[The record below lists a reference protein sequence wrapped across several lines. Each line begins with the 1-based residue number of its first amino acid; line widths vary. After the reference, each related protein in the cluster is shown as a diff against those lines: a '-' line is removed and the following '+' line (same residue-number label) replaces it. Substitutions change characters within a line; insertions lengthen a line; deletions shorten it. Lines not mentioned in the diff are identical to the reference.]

1 MERAQNND
9 GFGAFLSEVKSTDI
23 IGHEKPEERSKS
35 EAEVEELPYD
45 QRYSR
50 IEPGSTSFDE
60 STSSW
65 YQLAVRSGSGDISG
79 EDINSLLYNDDG
91 VLGGLFS
98 TRRPRDAMA
107 GFSSG
112 MKTVGKGVAA
122 GVATLVAAPVV
133 GAATEGVSGFFKGM
147 GAGLV
152 AAVALPVT
160 AVGVAG
166 YQMVR
171 GVANTP
177 EAISESNKGRKWD
190 KKNRQ
195 WIEYY
200 YSLDDEIRQLEEKE
214 ANSSQRNDDKE
225 NESEGYVK
233 KQPAET
239 ATKTVVDMT
248 YYDLLSISPNAS
260 ADEIRRQY
268 YRKAKQ
274 YHPDKNPDDV
284 EAKEK
289 FQKLG
294 EAYQILADPERR
306 RRYDE
311 YGLGATQDMPV
322 IDSSLIF
329 TILFGSDN
337 LEKYMGKL
345 KMVSLVEI
353 ATVSS
358 GQNGGSPTA
367 IEQTIESEQNKRTV
381 ILAKLMRE
389 KIAPILDEF
398 DAENSTP
405 KEDSEKLRQWRDSIS
420 REAKELCNNSFCDA
434 MVEAIG
440 WSYENYGSQYLGKID
455 TFLGIGGK
463 YAKFQA
469 KTRNMATTWKMAST
483 AIKTAMATQSLQSAM
498 QKQQNDSE
506 NSERDAKI
514 SAEQDA
520 ENSARTQQ
528 QFEETLPLILD
539 TMLHITIMD
548 IEDTIRTVAKKLVKD
563 MSVDL
568 IIRKQRA
575 LALIEFGSIFQSV
588 ANTSNQQREESGDKP
603 DARRKV
609 EEAFIKA
616 AQQRD
621 EKQNFE

>member
-1 MERAQNND
+1 MEQERSNVKDN
-9 GFGAFLSEVKSTDI
+9 AFLSDATSSNI
-23 IGHEKPEERSKS
+23 IEHERPEERSKS
-35 EAEVEELPYD
+35 EANIEELPYN
-45 QRYSR
+45 QRYSK

-65 YQLAVRSGSGDISG
+65 YQLAIQSGSRNISG
-79 EDINSLLYNDDG
+79 EDMNSLLYSDEG

-166 YQMVR
+166 YQMAR

-177 EAISESNKGRKWD
+177 EAITESNKGRKWD

-200 YSLDDEIRQLEEKE
+200 YSLDDEIQRLKEKE
-214 ANSSQRNDDKE
+214 IKYSQKNDNYETGDYNKKESINLNSKN
-225 NESEGYVK
+225 
-233 KQPAET
+233 
-239 ATKTVVDMT
+239 VVDTT
-248 YYDLLSISPNAS
+248 YYDLLSVSPNAD

-274 YHPDKNPDDV
+274 YHPDKNPDDAD
-284 EAKEK
+284 AKDK

-306 RRYDE
+306 KRYDE
-311 YGLGATQDMPV
+311 YGIGATYDMPV
-322 IDSSLIF
+322 IDSNLIF
-329 TILFGSDN
+329 TILFGSDS
-337 LEKYMGKL
+337 LEKYVGKL

-353 ATVSS
+353 ATTNN
-358 GQNGGSPTA
+358 GQNGAENSIEMEQA
-367 IEQTIESEQNKRTV
+367 IENEQNKRT
-381 ILAKLMRE
+381 ILLAIEMR
-389 KIAPILDEF
+389 KIITPILQEF
-398 DAENSTP
+398 DAEKSVPIET
-405 KEDSEKLRQWRDSIS
+405 SEILINWRESIS
-420 REAKELCNNSFCDA
+420 QEAKSLCNNSFCDA

-469 KTRNMATTWKMAST
+469 KTRNVASTWKMAST
-483 AIKTAMATQSLQSAM
+483 AIRTAMAAQSLQSSIKKKSSGTA
-498 QKQQNDSE
+498 E
-506 NSERDAKI
+506 NEHTYESNL
-514 SAEQDA
+514 EQDA
-520 ENSARTQQ
+520 EESARTQQ

-539 TMLHITIMD
+539 TMLQITIMD

-563 MSVDL
+563 MGVDL
-568 IIRKQRA
+568 NTRKQRA
-575 LALIEFGSIFQSV
+575 LALIELGSIFQFV
-588 ANTSNQQREESGDKP
+588 ANDSNQQREEKGDKP

-621 EKQNFE
+621 EK

>member
-1 MERAQNND
+1 MEQERSNVKDN
-9 GFGAFLSEVKSTDI
+9 AFLSDATSSNIVE
-23 IGHEKPEERSKS
+23 HERPEERSKS
-35 EAEVEELPYD
+35 EANIEELPYN
-45 QRYSR
+45 QRYSK

-65 YQLAVRSGSGDISG
+65 YQLAIQSGSRNISG
-79 EDINSLLYNDDG
+79 EDMNSLLYSDEG

-166 YQMVR
+166 YQMAR

-177 EAISESNKGRKWD
+177 EAITESNKGRKWD

-200 YSLDDEIRQLEEKE
+200 YSLDDEIQRLKEKE
-214 ANSSQRNDDKE
+214 IKYSQKNDNYEASDYDKK
-225 NESEGYVK
+225 ESINLDSK
-233 KQPAET
+233 N
-239 ATKTVVDMT
+239 VVDTT
-248 YYDLLSISPNAS
+248 YYDLLSVSPNAD

-274 YHPDKNPDDV
+274 YHPDKNPDDAD
-284 EAKEK
+284 AKDK

-306 RRYDE
+306 KRYDE
-311 YGLGATQDMPV
+311 YGIGATYDMPV
-322 IDSSLIF
+322 IDSNLIF
-329 TILFGSDN
+329 TILFGSDS
-337 LEKYMGKL
+337 LEKYVGKL

-353 ATVSS
+353 ASTNN
-358 GQNGGSPTA
+358 GQNGAGNSIEMEQA
-367 IEQTIESEQNKRTV
+367 IENEQNKRT
-381 ILAKLMRE
+381 ILLAIEMR
-389 KIAPILDEF
+389 KIITPILQEF
-398 DAENSTP
+398 DAEKSVPIET
-405 KEDSEKLRQWRDSIS
+405 SEILINWRESIS
-420 REAKELCNNSFCDA
+420 QEAKSLCNDSFCDA

-469 KTRNMATTWKMAST
+469 KTRNVASTWKMAST
-483 AIKTAMATQSLQSAM
+483 AIRTAMAAQSLQSSIKKKSSGTA
-498 QKQQNDSE
+498 E
-506 NSERDAKI
+506 NERTYE
-514 SAEQDA
+514 SNLEQDA
-520 ENSARTQQ
+520 EESARTQQ

-539 TMLHITIMD
+539 TMLQITIMD

-563 MSVDL
+563 MGVDL
-568 IIRKQRA
+568 NTRKQRA
-575 LALIEFGSIFQSV
+575 LALIELGSIFQSV
-588 ANTSNQQREESGDKP
+588 ANDSNQQREEKGDKP

-621 EKQNFE
+621 EK

>member
-1 MERAQNND
+1 MEQERKNVRD
-9 GFGAFLSEVKSTDI
+9 DAFLSDTVSSNIVE
-23 IGHEKPEERSKS
+23 HERPEEKSKS
-35 EAEVEELPYD
+35 EANIDELPYD
-45 QRYSR
+45 QRYSK

-65 YQLAVRSGSGDISG
+65 YQLAVRSGTGNIAG
-79 EDINSLLYNDDG
+79 EDMNSLFYSDEG

-147 GAGLV
+147 GAGIV

-166 YQMVR
+166 YQMAR

-177 EAISESNKGRKWD
+177 EAITESNKGRKWD

-200 YSLDDEIRQLEEKE
+200 YSLDDEIQKLKEKE
-214 ANSSQRNDDKE
+214 SKSTQKNDDYETNDYNKKE
-225 NESEGYVK
+225 SINLTSKSV
-233 KQPAET
+233 ADT
-239 ATKTVVDMT
+239 T
-248 YYDLLSISPNAS
+248 YYDLLSVSPNAD

-274 YHPDKNPDDV
+274 YHPDKNPDDAD
-284 EAKEK
+284 AKDK

-306 RRYDE
+306 KRYDE
-311 YGLGATQDMPV
+311 YGIGATYDMPV
-322 IDSSLIF
+322 IDSNLIF
-329 TILFGSDN
+329 TILFGSDS
-337 LEKYMGKL
+337 LEKYVGKL

-353 ATVSS
+353 ATTSNS
-358 GQNGGSPTA
+358 KNGMGNSIEMEQA
-367 IEQTIESEQNKRTV
+367 IEGEQNKRT
-381 ILAKLMRE
+381 ILLAMEMRK
-389 KIAPILDEF
+389 KIAPVLKEF
-398 DAENSTP
+398 DAENSVP
-405 KEDSEKLRQWRDSIS
+405 IEASEVLINWRESIS
-420 REAKELCNNSFCDA
+420 QEVKSLCNNSFCDA

-469 KTRNMATTWKMAST
+469 KTRNVASTWKMAST
-483 AIKTAMATQSLQSAM
+483 AFRTAMAAQSLQSSM
-498 QKQQNDSE
+498 KKKQCNGATGNEHIDE
-506 NSERDAKI
+506 PNL
-514 SAEQDA
+514 EQDA
-520 ENSARTQQ
+520 EESARTQQ
-528 QFEETLPLILD
+528 KFEETLPLILD
-539 TMLHITIMD
+539 TMLQITIMD
-548 IEDTIRTVAKKLVKD
+548 IEDTIRSVAKKLVKD
-563 MSVDL
+563 MGVDL
-568 IIRKQRA
+568 NIRKQRA
-575 LALIEFGSIFQSV
+575 LALIELGSIFQSV
-588 ANTSNQQREESGDKP
+588 ANASNQQREESGDKP

-621 EKQNFE
+621 EE

>member
-1 MERAQNND
+1 MEQERSNVKDN
-9 GFGAFLSEVKSTDI
+9 AFLSDATSSNIVE
-23 IGHEKPEERSKS
+23 HERPEERSKS
-35 EAEVEELPYD
+35 EANIEELPYN
-45 QRYSR
+45 QRYSK

-65 YQLAVRSGSGDISG
+65 YQLAIRSGSKNISG
-79 EDINSLLYNDDG
+79 EDMNSLLYSDEG

-166 YQMVR
+166 YQMAR

-177 EAISESNKGRKWD
+177 EAITESNKGRKWD

-200 YSLDDEIRQLEEKE
+200 YSLDDEIQRLKEKE
-214 ANSSQRNDDKE
+214 IKYSQKNDNYETGDYNKKE
-225 NESEGYVK
+225 SINLDSK
-233 KQPAET
+233 N
-239 ATKTVVDMT
+239 VVDTT
-248 YYDLLSISPNAS
+248 YYDLLSVSPNAD

-274 YHPDKNPDDV
+274 YHPDKNPDDAD
-284 EAKEK
+284 AKDK

-306 RRYDE
+306 KRYDE
-311 YGLGATQDMPV
+311 YGIGATYDMPV
-322 IDSSLIF
+322 IDSNLIF
-329 TILFGSDN
+329 TILFGSDS
-337 LEKYMGKL
+337 LEKYVGKL

-353 ATVSS
+353 ATTNN
-358 GQNGGSPTA
+358 GQNGAGNSIEMEQA
-367 IEQTIESEQNKRTV
+367 IENEQNKRT
-381 ILAKLMRE
+381 ILLAIEMR
-389 KIAPILDEF
+389 KIITPILEEF
-398 DAENSTP
+398 DAEKSVPIET
-405 KEDSEKLRQWRDSIS
+405 SEILINWRESIS
-420 REAKELCNNSFCDA
+420 QEAKSLCNNSFCDA

-469 KTRNMATTWKMAST
+469 KTRNVASTWKMAST
-483 AIKTAMATQSLQSAM
+483 AIRTAMAAQSLQSSIKKKSSGTA
-498 QKQQNDSE
+498 E
-506 NSERDAKI
+506 NEHTCESNL
-514 SAEQDA
+514 EQDA
-520 ENSARTQQ
+520 EESARTQQ

-539 TMLHITIMD
+539 TMLQITIMD
-548 IEDTIRTVAKKLVKD
+548 IEDTVRTVAKKLVKD
-563 MSVDL
+563 MGVDL
-568 IIRKQRA
+568 NTRKRRA
-575 LALIEFGSIFQSV
+575 LALIELGSIFQSV
-588 ANTSNQQREESGDKP
+588 ANDSNQQREEKGDKP

-621 EKQNFE
+621 EK

>member
-1 MERAQNND
+1 MEQEQSNVKDN
-9 GFGAFLSEVKSTDI
+9 AFLSDAISSNIVE
-23 IGHEKPEERSKS
+23 HERPEEKSKS
-35 EAEVEELPYD
+35 EANIEELPYN
-45 QRYSR
+45 QRYSK

-60 STSSW
+60 STSSL
-65 YQLAVRSGSGDISG
+65 YQLAVRSGSRNISG
-79 EDINSLLYNDDG
+79 EDMNSLLYGDEG

-166 YQMVR
+166 YQMAR

-177 EAISESNKGRKWD
+177 EAIAESNKGRKWD

-200 YSLDDEIRQLEEKE
+200 YSLDDEIQRLKEKE
-214 ANSSQRNDDKE
+214 IKYSQKNDNYETGDYNKKE
-225 NESEGYVK
+225 SINLDSK
-233 KQPAET
+233 N
-239 ATKTVVDMT
+239 VVDTT
-248 YYDLLSISPNAS
+248 YYDLLSVSPSAG

-274 YHPDKNPDDV
+274 YHPDKNPDDAD
-284 EAKEK
+284 AKDK

-306 RRYDE
+306 KRYDE
-311 YGLGATQDMPV
+311 YGIGVTYDMPV
-322 IDSSLIF
+322 IDSNLIF
-329 TILFGSDN
+329 TILFGSDS
-337 LEKYMGKL
+337 LEKYVGKL

-353 ATVSS
+353 ATTNN
-358 GQNGGSPTA
+358 GQNSAGNSIEMEQA
-367 IEQTIESEQNKRTV
+367 IGNEQNKRT
-381 ILAKLMRE
+381 ILLAMEMRK
-389 KIAPILDEF
+389 KITPVLGEF
-398 DAENSTP
+398 DAEKSVPIET
-405 KEDSEKLRQWRDSIS
+405 SEILINWRESIS
-420 REAKELCNNSFCDA
+420 QEAKSLCNNSFCDA

-463 YAKFQA
+463 YAKLQA
-469 KTRNMATTWKMAST
+469 KTRNVASTWKMAST
-483 AIKTAMATQSLQSAM
+483 AIRTAMAAQSLQSSVKKKSGGTA
-498 QKQQNDSE
+498 E
-506 NSERDAKI
+506 NEHTYESNL
-514 SAEQDA
+514 EQDT
-520 ENSARTQQ
+520 EESARTQQ

-539 TMLHITIMD
+539 TMLQITIMD

-563 MSVDL
+563 MGVDL
-568 IIRKQRA
+568 NTRKQRA
-575 LALIEFGSIFQSV
+575 LALIELGSIFQSV
-588 ANTSNQQREESGDKP
+588 ANDSNQQREEKGDKP

-621 EKQNFE
+621 EK

>member
-1 MERAQNND
+1 MEQEQTNVSD
-9 GFGAFLSEVKSTDI
+9 GAFL
-23 IGHEKPEERSKS
+23 PEIVSSAAVECDGPDERSKS
-35 EAEVEELPYD
+35 EVNVEELPYD
-45 QRYSR
+45 QRYSK
-50 IEPGSTSFDE
+50 IEPGSTSFDD

-65 YQLAVRSGSGDISG
+65 YQLALRSGTGNATG
-79 EDINSLLYNDDG
+79 EDINSLFYTDDG

-133 GAATEGVSGFFKGM
+133 GAATEGVAGFFKGM

-166 YQMVR
+166 YQMAR

-200 YSLDDEIRQLEEKE
+200 YSLDDDVKQLNEKV
-214 ANSSQRNDDKE
+214 AKSSQKNND
-225 NESEGYVK
+225 ESDDYVK
-233 KQPAET
+233 RESTGAPLKHVADT
-239 ATKTVVDMT
+239 T
-248 YYDLLSISPNAS
+248 YYDLLSVSPNAS

-274 YHPDKNPDDV
+274 YHPDKNPDDAD
-284 EAKEK
+284 AKEK

-306 RRYDE
+306 KRYDE
-311 YGLGATQDMPV
+311 YGIGATYDMPV

-329 TILFGSDN
+329 TILFGSDS
-337 LEKYMGKL
+337 LEKYVGKL

-353 ATVSS
+353 ATNNGS
-358 GQNGGSPTA
+358 QNGFNGSNEM
-367 IEQTIESEQNKRTV
+367 EQTIDNEQSKRT
-381 ILAKLMRE
+381 ILLAVEMRK
-389 KIAPILDEF
+389 KIAPVLNEF

-405 KEDSEKLRQWRDSIS
+405 IETSEILNQWREEIS
-420 REAKELCNNSFCDA
+420 QEAKSLCNNSFCDA

-469 KTRNMATTWKMAST
+469 KTRNVASTWKMAST
-483 AIKTAMATQSLQSAM
+483 AIKTAMAAQSLQSSM
-498 QKQQNDSE
+498 KKKQSSGDGDERQDETNGDQSPEDSE
-506 NSERDAKI
+506 K
-514 SAEQDA
+514 
-520 ENSARTQQ
+520 TQK

-539 TMLHITIMD
+539 TMLQITIMD

-563 MSVDL
+563 MGVDL
-568 IIRKQRA
+568 KVRKQRA
-575 LALIEFGSIFQSV
+575 LALIELGSIFQSV
-588 ANTSNQQREESGDKP
+588 ANTSNQQREESGDRP

-616 AQQRD
+616 AQQKD
-621 EKQNFE
+621 ER

>member
-1 MERAQNND
+1 MEQEQKNVRND
-9 GFGAFLSEVKSTDI
+9 TFLSDVVSSSATEY
-23 IGHEKPEERSKS
+23 EKPEERSKS
-35 EAEVEELPYD
+35 EANIEELPYN
-45 QRYSR
+45 QRYSK

-65 YQLAVRSGSGDISG
+65 YQLAVQSGTGNISG
-79 EDINSLLYNDDG
+79 EDMNSLLYNDEG

-147 GAGLV
+147 GAGIV

-166 YQMVR
+166 YQMAR

-200 YSLDDEIRQLEEKE
+200 YSLDDEIQQLKEKE
-214 ANSSQRNDDKE
+214 IKSSQKND
-225 NESEGYVK
+225 NYESEDCNRKESINSPSKSV
-233 KQPAET
+233 ADT
-239 ATKTVVDMT
+239 T
-248 YYDLLSISPNAS
+248 YYDLLSVSPNAG

-274 YHPDKNPDDV
+274 YHPDKNPDDAD
-284 EAKEK
+284 AKDK

-306 RRYDE
+306 KRYDE
-311 YGLGATQDMPV
+311 YGIGATYDMPV

-329 TILFGSDN
+329 TILFGSDS
-337 LEKYMGKL
+337 LEKYVGKL

-353 ATVSS
+353 ATTNGS
-358 GQNGGSPTA
+358 QNGASNSNEMEQA
-367 IEQTIESEQNKRTV
+367 IDNEQSKRT
-381 ILAKLMRE
+381 ILLAVEMRK
-389 KIAPILDEF
+389 KIAPVLEEF
-398 DAENSTP
+398 DAENSVPIET
-405 KEDSEKLRQWRDSIS
+405 SEILKDWRESIS
-420 REAKELCNNSFCDA
+420 QEAKSLCNNSFCDA

-469 KTRNMATTWKMAST
+469 KTRNVASTWKMAST
-483 AIKTAMATQSLQSAM
+483 AIRTAMAAQNLQSSM
-498 QKQQNDSE
+498 KKKQCGAKEGEYDNEANMEQNAEDS
-506 NSERDAKI
+506 AK
-514 SAEQDA
+514 A
-520 ENSARTQQ
+520 QQ

-539 TMLHITIMD
+539 TMLRITIMD

-563 MSVDL
+563 MGVDL
-568 IIRKQRA
+568 NVRKQRA
-575 LALIEFGSIFQSV
+575 LALIELGSIFQSV
-588 ANTSNQQREESGDKP
+588 ANASNQQREESGDKP

-621 EKQNFE
+621 EK

>member
-1 MERAQNND
+1 MEQERSNVKDN
-9 GFGAFLSEVKSTDI
+9 AFLSDATSSNIVE
-23 IGHEKPEERSKS
+23 HERPEERSKS
-35 EAEVEELPYD
+35 EANIEELPYN
-45 QRYSR
+45 QRYSK

-65 YQLAVRSGSGDISG
+65 YQLAIRSGSKNISG
-79 EDINSLLYNDDG
+79 EDMNSLLYSDEG

-166 YQMVR
+166 YQMAR

-177 EAISESNKGRKWD
+177 EAITESNKGRKWD

-200 YSLDDEIRQLEEKE
+200 YSLDDEIQRLKEKE
-214 ANSSQRNDDKE
+214 IKYSQKNDNYETGDYNKKE
-225 NESEGYVK
+225 SINLDSK
-233 KQPAET
+233 N
-239 ATKTVVDMT
+239 VVDTT
-248 YYDLLSISPNAS
+248 YYDLLSVSPNAD

-274 YHPDKNPDDV
+274 YHPDKNPDDAD
-284 EAKEK
+284 AKDK

-306 RRYDE
+306 KRYDE
-311 YGLGATQDMPV
+311 YGIGATYDMPV
-322 IDSSLIF
+322 IDSNLIF
-329 TILFGSDN
+329 TILFGSDS
-337 LEKYMGKL
+337 LEKYVGKL

-353 ATVSS
+353 ATTNN
-358 GQNGGSPTA
+358 GQNGAGNSIEMEQA
-367 IEQTIESEQNKRTV
+367 IENEQNKRT
-381 ILAKLMRE
+381 ILLAIEMR
-389 KIAPILDEF
+389 KIITPILEEF
-398 DAENSTP
+398 DAEKSVPIET
-405 KEDSEKLRQWRDSIS
+405 SEILINWRESIS
-420 REAKELCNNSFCDA
+420 QEAKSLCNNSFCDA

-469 KTRNMATTWKMAST
+469 KTRNVASTWKMAST
-483 AIKTAMATQSLQSAM
+483 AIRTAMAAQSLQSSIKKKSSGTA
-498 QKQQNDSE
+498 E
-506 NSERDAKI
+506 NEHTYESNL
-514 SAEQDA
+514 EQDA
-520 ENSARTQQ
+520 EESARTQQ

-539 TMLHITIMD
+539 TMLQITIMD
-548 IEDTIRTVAKKLVKD
+548 IEDTVRTVAKKLVKD
-563 MSVDL
+563 MGVDL
-568 IIRKQRA
+568 NTRKRRA
-575 LALIEFGSIFQSV
+575 LALIELGSIFQSV
-588 ANTSNQQREESGDKP
+588 ANDSNQQREEKGDKP

-621 EKQNFE
+621 EK

>member
-1 MERAQNND
+1 MEQEQKNVSD
-9 GFGAFLSEVKSTDI
+9 GAFL
-23 IGHEKPEERSKS
+23 PEIVSSDAVECDGPDERSKS
-35 EAEVEELPYD
+35 EVNTEELPYD
-45 QRYSR
+45 QRYSK
-50 IEPGSTSFDE
+50 IEPGSTSFDD

-65 YQLAVRSGSGDISG
+65 YQLALRSGTGNATG
-79 EDINSLLYNDDG
+79 EDINSLFYTDDG

-133 GAATEGVSGFFKGM
+133 GAATEGVAGFFKGM

-166 YQMVR
+166 YQMAR

-200 YSLDDEIRQLEEKE
+200 YSLDDEVKQLNEKV
-214 ANSSQRNDDKE
+214 AKSSQKNSDESDD
-225 NESEGYVK
+225 YVK
-233 KQPAET
+233 RESTDAPLKHVADT
-239 ATKTVVDMT
+239 T
-248 YYDLLSISPNAS
+248 YYDLLSVSPNAS

-274 YHPDKNPDDV
+274 YHPDKNPDDAD
-284 EAKEK
+284 AKEK

-306 RRYDE
+306 KRYDE
-311 YGLGATQDMPV
+311 YGIGATYDMPV

-329 TILFGSDN
+329 TILFGSDS
-337 LEKYMGKL
+337 LEKYVGKL

-353 ATVSS
+353 ATNNGS
-358 GQNGGSPTA
+358 QNGFNGSNEMEQA
-367 IEQTIESEQNKRTV
+367 IDNEQSKRT
-381 ILAKLMRE
+381 ILLAVEMRK
-389 KIAPILDEF
+389 KIAPVLNEF

-405 KEDSEKLRQWRDSIS
+405 IETSEILNQWREEIS
-420 REAKELCNNSFCDA
+420 QEAKSLCNNSFCDA

-469 KTRNMATTWKMAST
+469 KTRNVASTWKMAST
-483 AIKTAMATQSLQSAM
+483 AIKTAMAAQSLQSSM
-498 QKQQNDSE
+498 KKKQSSGDDERQDETNGDQSPEDSE
-506 NSERDAKI
+506 K
-514 SAEQDA
+514 
-520 ENSARTQQ
+520 TQK

-539 TMLHITIMD
+539 TMLQITIMD

-563 MSVDL
+563 MGVDL
-568 IIRKQRA
+568 KVRKQRA
-575 LALIEFGSIFQSV
+575 LALIELGSIFQSV

-616 AQQRD
+616 AQQKD
-621 EKQNFE
+621 ERQ

>member
-1 MERAQNND
+1 MGQEQKNVSDN
-9 GFGAFLSEVKSTDI
+9 AFLPEISSSSAVEYD
-23 IGHEKPEERSKS
+23 GPEERSSS
-35 EAEVEELPYD
+35 EANIEELPYD
-45 QRYSR
+45 QRYSK

-65 YQLAVRSGSGDISG
+65 YQLAVRSGTGNIPG
-79 EDINSLLYNDDG
+79 EDMNSLFYTEDG

-133 GAATEGVSGFFKGM
+133 GAATEGVTGFFKGM

-166 YQMVR
+166 YQMAR

-200 YSLDDEIRQLEEKE
+200 YSLDDEIKQLNEKE
-214 ANSSQRNDDKE
+214 TNPSQKNND
-225 NESEGYVK
+225 ESEDCTRR
-233 KQPAET
+233 ET
-239 ATKTVVDMT
+239 MNVTSKTVADTT
-248 YYDLLSISPNAS
+248 YYDLLSVSTDAS

-274 YHPDKNPDDV
+274 YHPDKNPDDAD
-284 EAKEK
+284 AKEK

-306 RRYDE
+306 KKYDE
-311 YGLGATQDMPV
+311 YGLGATYDMPV

-329 TILFGSDN
+329 TILFGSDS
-337 LEKYMGKL
+337 LEKYVGKL

-353 ATVSS
+353 ATNN
-358 GQNGGSPTA
+358 GNQNGLNGSNE
-367 IEQTIESEQNKRTV
+367 IEQAIDNEQSRRTIL
-381 ILAKLMRE
+381 LAVDMRE
-389 KIAPILDEF
+389 KIAPVLEEF

-405 KEDSEKLRQWRDSIS
+405 IETSETLKNWREEIS
-420 REAKELCNNSFCDA
+420 QEAKSLCNNSFCDA

-440 WSYENYGSQYLGKID
+440 WGYENYGSQYLGKID

-469 KTRNMATTWKMAST
+469 KTRNVASTWKMAST
-483 AIKTAMATQSLQSAM
+483 AIRTAMAAQSLQSSM
-498 QKQQNDSE
+498 KKKQSTGTEDEQEGGAATEQNPEDS
-506 NSERDAKI
+506 AK
-514 SAEQDA
+514 
-520 ENSARTQQ
+520 TQQ

-539 TMLHITIMD
+539 TMLQITIMD

-563 MSVDL
+563 MGVDL
-568 IIRKQRA
+568 KIRKQRA
-575 LALIEFGSIFQSV
+575 LALIELGSIFQSV
-588 ANTSNQQREESGDKP
+588 ANASNQQREESGDKP

-616 AQQRD
+616 AQNKD
-621 EKQNFE
+621 EKQ